1 MRCPEPNVSVRAEL
15 SDAQLR
21 RVKIMIDMIGDEHV
35 HERDRELFLGHLV
48 TWGSL
53 VAALVLAITLTHFNS
68 AEKEESEPPAHAEA
82 AS

>member
-1 MRCPEPNVSVRAEL
+1 
-15 SDAQLR
+15 
-21 RVKIMIDMIGDEHV
+21 MIDMIEDEHV
-35 HERDRELFLGHLV
+35 GERDRELFLGHLV

-68 AEKEESEPPAHAEA
+68 ADKEESEPPAHVEA